1 MTLRAWLVAIGRA
14 HAARVFGPESVYPH
28 LAARSVE
35 ESLREYALE
44 YPPQHEENRGR
55 VHH

>member
-1 MTLRAWLVAIGRA
+1 MIRNLL
-14 HAARVFGPESVYPH
+14 ARVFGAESIFPDA
-28 LAARSVE
+28 AARSVE

-44 YPPQHEENRGR
+44 YPTPQHEENRGR